1 MPKSTASAPAKPKA
15 VHGRKGSDGRRP
27 VPSTDFVNQP
37 DLFFNREASWLDFN
51 ARVLAL
57 AATPAIPLLER
68 IKFLSIFTTN
78 LDEFYMVRVAGLM
91 EQVRTRSRSTG
102 ADGLTADNSVDAI
115 SHRVRDLTAT
125 QAKLWLKELQPQ
137 LMKSGIEIVSRGDL
151 TDAEAKY
158 LKKYFTRQI
167 YPVLTPMGVDP
178 AHPFPHLPNKSLS
191 LCVMLRSKG
200 GAGANGGTKKT
211 VYAFVEVPQLL
222 SRFVPLKGR
231 CKSRFILLDEV
242 IAMHLQ
248 QLFAGSQVVD
258 SFELRITRDSDLE
271 IDEEDAEDL
280 LKVVEA
286 ELRQRQW
293 GNVVRLEISSR
304 APDEAVAFLR
314 DMLEIDRRDIVPIEG
329 PLNFGDWMA
338 LARLPG
344 HDDLLYKPF
353 KPHVREGW
361 RKEGNTFDHLRA
373 TDVLVH
379 HPYESFNTVSDFI
392 ETAATDPSVLAIKM
406 TLYRTSPESP
416 IMKSLIKAANN
427 GKQVVALVELKARF
441 DEANNILWARLLERE
456 GVHVVYGIVGYKTHC
471 KACLVVRREGK
482 QLYRYCHLATGNYNP
497 TTATIYTDI
506 GLFTADPNMCED
518 VSNLF
523 NTLTGFASHT
533 DWNSLVLAPNDMHA
547 KLLKLIQDEIHLSH
561 RGGKAHII
569 CKMNS
574 LVEPKIIAALYEASR
589 AGVKIDLIV
598 RGICCLKP
606 GVPGVSDNIRVVSI
620 VGRFLE
626 HSRIFVFNQSGQP
639 LVYLSSADWM
649 QRNFFNRIET
659 MFPVEDP
666 QLRER
671 IINEILASA
680 LNDNV
685 NAWEL
690 RSDGTWKRRVPASP
704 SAAFDSHSHLIK
716 LEEKLAAREEE

>member
-1 MPKSTASAPAKPKA
+1 MPKNTANAPAKAK
-15 VHGRKGSDGRRP
+15 VVRGNKGSGGRRP
-27 VPSTDFVNQP
+27 SPSVDPATLP
-37 DLFFNREASWLDFN
+37 DMYFNREASWLDFN

-57 AATPAIPLLER
+57 AATASIPLLER
-68 IKFLSIFTTN
+68 IKFLSIFSTN

-91 EQVRTRSRSTG
+91 EQVRMRSRSTG
-102 ADGLTADNSVDAI
+102 ADGLTADNSINAI
-115 SHRVRDLTAT
+115 SRRVREMAAA
-125 QAKLWLKELQPQ
+125 QAKLWLKELLPQ
-137 LMKSGIEIVSRGDL
+137 LKKNGIEIASRSEL
-151 TDAEAKY
+151 TEAEIKY
-158 LKKYFTRQI
+158 LRKYFTRQI

-191 LCVMLRSKG
+191 LCVMLRPK
-200 GAGANGGTKKT
+200 GAGSNGGSRKT

-222 SRFVPLKGR
+222 SRFVPLKVRG
-231 CKSRFILLDEV
+231 KSRFILISEV

-258 SFELRITRDSDLE
+258 SFELRVTRDSDLE

-314 DMLEIDRRDIVPIEG
+314 EMLEIERRDIIPVEG
-329 PLNFGDWMA
+329 PLNFGDWIS

-344 HDDLLYKPF
+344 RDDLRYKPF
-353 KPHVREGW
+353 KPHVRAGW
-361 RKEGNTFDHLRA
+361 RQEGNIFDHLRA
-373 TDVLVH
+373 GDILVH
-379 HPYESFNTVSDFI
+379 HPYESFNSVADFI
-392 ETAATDPSVLAIKM
+392 DTASTDPGVLAIKM

-416 IMKSLIKAANN
+416 IMRSLIKAANN

-482 QLYRYCHLATGNYNP
+482 QLRRYCHLATGNYNP
-497 TTATIYTDI
+497 TTAAIYTDF

-523 NTLTGFASHT
+523 NTLTGFANHT
-533 DWNSLVLAPNDMHA
+533 EWNNLVLAPNDMHS
-547 KLLKLIQDEIHLSH
+547 KLLKLIHDEIHLAH

-598 RGICCLKP
+598 RGNCCLRP
-606 GVPGVSDNIRVVSI
+606 GVPGVSENIRVISI

-626 HSRIFVFNQSGQP
+626 HSRIFYFNQSGQP

-671 IINEILASA
+671 IVNEILASA

-690 RSDGTWKRRVPASP
+690 RSDGTWKRRSPPSP
-704 SAAFDSHSHLIK
+704 SAVFDSHAHLIG
-716 LEEKLAAREEE
+716 LEDKLAAKKED